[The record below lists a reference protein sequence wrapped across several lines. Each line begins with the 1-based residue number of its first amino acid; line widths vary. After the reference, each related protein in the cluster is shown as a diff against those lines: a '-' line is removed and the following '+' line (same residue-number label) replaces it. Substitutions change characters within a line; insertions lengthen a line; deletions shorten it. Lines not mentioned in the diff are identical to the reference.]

1 MGYSGARILVI
12 DSERRVRAETGTIQ
26 TESESESDT
35 AGVDRLAKLFAAVR
49 PWIHA
54 AVFGERYK
62 NENTEA
68 EDEESAASQAIG
80 ASLAGEPI
88 AMRSRL
94 GKDGEIILAAHPI
107 ISAESVIGTV
117 IVEQNISDILAFQR
131 TAFEQVI
138 LVSSLSLFAVFVSLL
153 AFAGRLAWRI
163 RNLRPR
169 SKLSDRFVRA
179 PAHQYTDS

>member
-1 MGYSGARILVI
+1 MQRY
-12 DSERRVRAETGTIQ
+12 
-26 TESESESDT
+26 
-35 AGVDRLAKLFAAVR
+35 LASAT
-49 PWIHA
+49 
-54 AVFGERYK
+54 K

-117 IVEQNISDILAFQR
+117 IVEQKYQR
-131 TAFEQVI
+131 YF
-138 LVSSLSLFAVFVSLL
+138 SLSAN
-153 AFAGRLAWRI
+153 RI
-163 RNLRPR
+163 
-169 SKLSDRFVRA
+169 
-179 PAHQYTDS
+179 